1 MGAAAARGAPDI
13 QGAARI
19 ERAHGC
25 QRFPVGAGDIV
36 VQRWRWRGKNVEQ
49 QLAVHERLSIRL
61 VRYFQGPA
69 QYCARGPLRRDG
81 QADVAGKAKKR

>member
-1 MGAAAARGAPDI
+1 MGAAAARRAPDVE
-13 QGAARI
+13 GTARI

-25 QRFPVGAGDIV
+25 QRFPVWAGDIV

-61 VRYFQGPA
+61 A
-69 QYCARGPLRRDG
+69 ASRGHAG
-81 QADVAGKAKKR
+81 VAGKAKKR